1 MGEHPRLSDSSCV
14 TLTESLLMASK
25 STSTQHNP
33 AIAGISYLFPA
44 GSTTVRQMAL
54 DGQLESTPEMLES
67 FGFDRVH
74 VASGESPYELA
85 LEAARKLLAENEVDP
100 ASIGLVIYG
109 GAPGPMAFSSARDS
123 AVGASGLCTS
133 RRFMYPAARLQY
145 DLDLSN
151 AWTFAVDQLACTTLL
166 AAARI
171 ARSLCLTE
179 GIERA
184 LCVSSEF
191 FPAEAGREA
200 IFNCTS
206 DAACAVLVERDG
218 ERNRLLSATTV
229 TKGYYWDVD
238 GLRDEIV
245 ASYFPTARHVLHQTV
260 ANAGWSPEDVDWI
273 IPHNVSMRSWDI
285 LSGLVK
291 LPRARLWTDNI
302 ARHGHTLAGDN
313 FINYR
318 DALDSGEIEP
328 GQRILLFSYGFGAHW
343 TGVAVEA

>member
-1 MGEHPRLSDSSCV
+1 MTRNFNSDR
-14 TLTESLLMASK
+14 
-25 STSTQHNP
+25 HFP
-33 AIAGISYLFPA
+33 AIAGISYVFPA
-44 GSTTVRQMAL
+44 GSRTVRQMAD
-54 DGQLESTPEMLES
+54 DGLLESSAETMES
-67 FGFDRVH
+67 FGFARVH
-74 VASGESPYELA
+74 VAVDESPYELA
-85 LEAARKLLAENEVDP
+85 LDAARALLTERDIDP

-109 GAPGPMAFSSARDS
+109 GTPGSMAFSAASDS
-123 AVGASGLCTS
+123 AAGAFGLCTA

-145 DLDLSN
+145 DLELSN

-206 DAACAVLVERDG
+206 DAACAVLIERDG
-218 ERNRLLSATTV
+218 PRNRLRSATTV
-229 TKGYYWDVD
+229 TKGYYWDVE

-245 ASYFPTARHVLHQTV
+245 ASYFPTARHVVHKTISD
-260 ANAGWSPEDVDWI
+260 AGWSPADVDWI
-273 IPHNVSMRSWDI
+273 IPHNVSMRSWEI
-285 LSGLVK
+285 LAGLIQ

-328 GQRILLFSYGFGAHW
+328 GQRVLLFSYGFGAHW